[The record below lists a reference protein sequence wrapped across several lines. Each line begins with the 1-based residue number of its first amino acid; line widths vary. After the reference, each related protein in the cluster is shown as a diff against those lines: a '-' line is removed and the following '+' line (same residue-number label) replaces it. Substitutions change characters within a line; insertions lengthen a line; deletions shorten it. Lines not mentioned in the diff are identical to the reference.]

1 MKLMN
6 LEPVLKQIAKM
17 AKTSQETN
25 ETLKP

>member
-17 AKTSQETN
+17 DKTSQETN